1 MLRLDRMNPST
12 HAMWSGIWIGI
23 GLTVGLL
30 CTSVASAAPVDLI
43 IGMDTNE
50 GGFGFSY
57 LHDASTNCETIVGVE
72 FCQGGAPLQ
81 DLSGTL
87 SADLVGTTLTAI
99 SGTIAVAGGPDII
112 VTGGFVDFGSSAA
125 DTFGA
130 ELVTSS
136 HGTFSFLDHSFAGAA
151 NGFDG
156 TDLRLW
162 GNNWNNTGTPDPG
175 SNPNWGID
183 LGITVVPEPGT
194 ALLLGL
200 GLVGL
205 GSRRSRAA

>member
-1 MLRLDRMNPST
+1 MQRLNRAGFSLAGT
-12 HAMWSGIWIGI
+12 GLLI
-23 GLTVGLL
+23 GLLWA
-30 CTSVASAAPVDLI
+30 SAASAAPVDLI

-57 LHDASTNCETIVGVE
+57 LHDASTNCETIVGID

-87 SADLVGTTLTAI
+87 TADLVGTTLTAI
-99 SGTIAVAGGPDII
+99 SGTIVVAGGPDIV

-130 ELVTSS
+130 ELVTST
-136 HGTFSFLDHSFAGAA
+136 HGTFSFLDRTFAGAA

-175 SNPNWGID
+175 SFSQWGID

-205 GSRRSRAA
+205 GSRRSREG